1 MRFILLT
8 MFMIAAAAWQS
19 AVRADDVPAGNSDA
33 PVTQTEKPRAADAG
47 GEELPAKKPVTSK
60 TDRDLLKDLVPELPL
75 PDDSSGKPTADENAP
90 DELDRAVKA
99 MRDAAGRL
107 SSRDASDETRRLQ
120 TSAKEDIRKLIEKLR
135 QPSPPS
141 SSSSQSSQD
150 QQSQDRSQSRQ
161 QQRSSSS
168 QQKQE
173 QQASSQ
179 GQSGAPMP
187 QRTDSKAADSEEQ
200 NDRQAREHVTALAR
214 RRALINEIWGHLP
227 PSMREKLMNVRGEK
241 TLPQYEDL
249 IRKYYEALAEST
261 SDTPS
266 TASPR

>member
-1 MRFILLT
+1 MRFIFLT
-8 MFMIAAAAWQS
+8 MLMIAAATWQRT
-19 AVRADDVPAGNSDA
+19 APADDVSSGNSDA
-33 PVTQTEKPRAADAG
+33 PAIQSGKQQAG
-47 GEELPAKKPVTSK
+47 DGDGGELPAKKPVTSK
-60 TDRDLLKDLVPELPL
+60 ADRDLLKDLVPDLPL
-75 PDDSSGKPTADENAP
+75 PDDSSREPAGDENAP

-107 SSRDASDETRRLQ
+107 RSRDASDETRGLQ
-120 TSAKEDIRKLIEKLR
+120 TAAKEDIQKLIEKLR
-135 QPSPPS
+135 QPPPPS

-179 GQSGAPMP
+179 GQSGTPMP
-187 QRTDSKAADSEEQ
+187 QRTDSKAAESEEQ
-200 NDRQAREHVTALAR
+200 NDRQAREHATALAR

-249 IRKYYEALAEST
+249 IRKYYEALAESA
-261 SDTPS
+261 SGPPS